1 MGDPINFNY
10 NHTSVKVKHFSEFYR
25 NLNYSD
31 CYAPTTKGTQRP
43 TRASIESNI
52 IQNMS
57 RESLMEI
64 APAVQQLSKQA
75 SISASTMH
83 FALGVMQ
90 NVATFSDNEDIQN
103 FITRSM
109 EELVERSINT
119 RLFML
124 PRNDGTQTGQEAL
137 QSIQAERNAFR
148 SNLTEMFETLRA
160 QMLSGERQFPL
171 VQSFDVSV

>member
-1 MGDPINFNY
+1 
-10 NHTSVKVKHFSEFYR
+10 
-25 NLNYSD
+25 
-31 CYAPTTKGTQRP
+31 
-43 TRASIESNI
+43 
-52 IQNMS
+52 
-57 RESLMEI
+57 MEI